1 MADSNDQP
9 VPKGVKNKELKDGE
23 RIALVSMLLGMSLLG
38 PLPEGSVAM
47 VAKKFDVSRETA
59 SRLWSRAKTSRATGI
74 LQEKEI
80 LSKKH
85 QRGGQKKWDEEAVQ
99 ELVKTIPLKKRKTY
113 RALAAQ
119 LDIPLTTAW
128 RMKKTVIVKHSN
140 ALKPK
145 LTDDHKICR
154 IEYALSMR
162 DENNKSQYQNMYDL
176 IHIDE
181 KWFFMTSD
189 GECYI
194 LARDEEPPERITAHK
209 GYIGKVMFLCAT
221 ARPRMIQGKMWDGK
235 IGIWPIGRIE
245 AAKRTSKNRK
255 KGDPVWVNENVT
267 REKYREMLIDK
278 LLPAVLSKFPTSYL
292 ERKCVRIQQDGAKSH
307 IEPDDE
313 EWLEALEEL
322 APENNITLFTQC
334 AQSPDCNINDLAFF
348 RSIQSLYYEAAPD
361 DELALIEAVEAA
373 YAAYPANK
381 INRMWLTLQSCLN
394 QILENNGGNHYSI
407 PHMNKEK
414 LEREGRL
421 PKVLKVTTAAAK
433 FDEKQ
438 TPVDTM
444 EETDTALAVP

>member
-1 MADSNDQP
+1 
-9 VPKGVKNKELKDGE
+9 
-23 RIALVSMLLGMSLLG
+23 
-38 PLPEGSVAM
+38 
-47 VAKKFDVSRETA
+47 
-59 SRLWSRAKTSRATGI
+59 
-74 LQEKEI
+74 
-80 LSKKH
+80 
-85 QRGGQKKWDEEAVQ
+85 
-99 ELVKTIPLKKRKTY
+99 
-113 RALAAQ
+113 
-119 LDIPLTTAW
+119 
-128 RMKKTVIVKHSN
+128 
-140 ALKPK
+140 
-145 LTDDHKICR
+145 
-154 IEYALSMR
+154 
-162 DENNKSQYQNMYDL
+162 
-176 IHIDE
+176 
-181 KWFFMTSD
+181 
-189 GECYI
+189 
-194 LARDEEPPERITAHK
+194 
-209 GYIGKVMFLCAT
+209 
-221 ARPRMIQGKMWDGK
+221 
-235 IGIWPIGRIE
+235 
-245 AAKRTSKNRK
+245 
-255 KGDPVWVNENVT
+255 
-267 REKYREMLIDK
+267 
-278 LLPAVLSKFPTSYL
+278 LSKFPTSYL

-438 TPVDTM
+438 TMVDTM